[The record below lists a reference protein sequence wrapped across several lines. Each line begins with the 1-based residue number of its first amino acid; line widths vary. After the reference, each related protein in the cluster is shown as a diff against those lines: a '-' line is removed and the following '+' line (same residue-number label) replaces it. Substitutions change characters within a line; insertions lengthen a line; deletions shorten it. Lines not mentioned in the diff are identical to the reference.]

1 MSRIKQ
7 LKSESENII
16 NIIDMLSIVC
26 PVNKTKYVETL
37 NRIMKKTKHLD
48 EYTKEM
54 KSVIGKKFGKTEE
67 LNKFTDIQFIFFF
80 KFLDTMFRDE
90 DLDNFVKFCDL
101 YEKNLIEKKDLT
113 KYSSF
118 NEIADQVTIAEM
130 KVIEKEMESQIV
142 KLHQDSEW
150 VVLRPLTYEA
160 SKKYGSNTKWCTT
173 SEKEPGYFLKYSKS
187 GILIYVIN
195 KKTGLKVG
203 CFRSILDNEF
213 SFWNQKDERIDSLQ
227 SGLPDFIINVIKSE
241 IENRFIPNSSLGGEI
256 SLNDEKKIKSEDN
269 PYRSITVDFNVGR
282 IEPEPQYADIP
293 QEEPTVMEE
302 EEPSQEIEE
311 NVLGRELVRT
321 YGITRDI
328 NEIENMLTET
338 IARQLEIPFPN
349 TNNRA

>member
-16 NIIDMLSIVC
+16 NIIDMLSIIC

-48 EYTKEM
+48 EYIKEM

-67 LNKFTDIQFIFFF
+67 LDKFTDIQFIFFF
-80 KFLDTMFRDE
+80 KFLDTMFREE

-173 SEKEPGYFLKYSKS
+173 SEKEPTYFLKYSKS

-256 SLNDEKKIKSEDN
+256 SLNDEKKIKSIN
-269 PYRSITVDFNVGR
+269 SPHPIAVDINRDR
-282 IEPEPQYADIP
+282 IEPQYADIP
-293 QEEPTVMEE
+293 EEADIP
-302 EEPSQEIEE
+302 QEIEE
-311 NVLGRELVRT
+311 NVLGRELVGT
-321 YGITRDI
+321 YGFTRDMNQI
-328 NEIENMLTET
+328 TDNLIET
-338 IARQLEIPFPN
+338 IHRELQLEIPFPDTPN